1 MSEQFG
7 RLLNNLNKNCQL
19 YISLLKLLEL
29 TRDLN
34 AKHEFVS
41 KLDVQI
47 SLIFSNIRF
56 KLHVVFRILSN
67 IFEWNLSLAL
77 TH

>member
-1 MSEQFG
+1 M
-7 RLLNNLNKNCQL
+7 L
-19 YISLLKLLEL
+19 LLKLLEL

-47 SLIFSNIRF
+47 SLIFSIIRF
-56 KLHVVFRILSN
+56 KLHVVFRILCN